1 MKEHNQWRVFM
12 MTLGDRFGKKGSVY
26 GGDAERLAVIYLLSH
41 ALITHINVSG
51 GA

>member
-1 MKEHNQWRVFM
+1 MKEHNQWQVFM
-12 MTLGDRFGKKGSVY
+12 MTLGDGFGKKGSVNV
-26 GGDAERLAVIYLLSH
+26 GDAERLAVIYLRSH